1 MSNLYIVATPI
12 GNLQD
17 ITLRAART
25 LLASEII
32 VAESASKAG
41 LLLAYLER
49 EFNIKRHT
57 TQKMISLT
65 EDEEENKIPTIIK
78 SLEHT
83 DVSLISEAGTPL
95 VSDPGFKLVREAV
108 KRGIKVIPIPGA
120 SSPIAAISS
129 SGLPTDKF
137 LFLGFLPKSDGK
149 KKAELERLKT
159 KIIDKQF
166 SPTIIFF
173 ESPARI
179 VETLNTLLEVFGDI
193 PLVIARE
200 ITKMHEEIVT
210 RKISELLALYNQKVP
225 KGEITVLFSTK
236 LNN

>member
-41 LLLAYLER
+41 LLPAYLER
-49 EFNIKRHT
+49 EFSIKRPE
-57 TQKMISLT
+57 TQKMLSLT

-108 KRGIKVIPIPGA
+108 KRGIKVIPIAIIAGITLA
-120 SSPIAAISS
+120 INLLLNLSSLATA
-129 SGLPTDKF
+129 L
-137 LFLGFLPKSDGK
+137 
-149 KKAELERLKT
+149 R
-159 KIIDKQF
+159 
-166 SPTIIFF
+166 
-173 ESPARI
+173 
-179 VETLNTLLEVFGDI
+179 
-193 PLVIARE
+193 
-200 ITKMHEEIVT
+200 
-210 RKISELLALYNQKVP
+210 RK
-225 KGEITVLFSTK
+225 
-236 LNN
+236 